1 MYLQSECKPCLVKQ
15 AESTARLSGAS
26 DELITKICKE
36 ATSIVDTA
44 SQKTTAPELAAII
57 FEKIRA
63 YTGVL
68 DPYFEIKEKSLE
80 GVLSIYPEI
89 ARKVDASKDRLRAA
103 LVASAVG
110 NVIDFGIPG
119 LSFSP
124 QSIVDEYE
132 NLTFIIDDYEQLK
145 DELSKAKKI
154 LFVADNAGEIV
165 LDRLFLEWIKANLQ
179 AKVVF
184 AVRGG
189 PIINDALLKDAMDS
203 GIGELAEIIDT
214 GSAIPGALLKLASKK
229 FMRVYDESDLVISK
243 GQGNFEVLEGED
255 KNIFFILKA
264 KCDII
269 ARCLSVDLGSLI
281 LKKELK

>member
-1 MYLQSECKPCLVKQ
+1 MYLKSECKPCLIKQ
-15 AESTARLSGAS
+15 AESTARLSGANN
-26 DELITKICKE
+26 ELIAKICKE

-44 SQKTTAPELAAII
+44 QPKTTAPELAGTI
-57 FEKIRA
+57 FKKIRA
-63 YTGVL
+63 YTGVT
-68 DPYFEIKEKSLE
+68 DPYLEIKEKSLE
-80 GVLSIYPEI
+80 GALSIYPQI
-89 ARKVDASKDRLRAA
+89 AEKVNSAKDRLRAA

-110 NVIDFGIPG
+110 NVIDFGVPG

-124 QSIVDEYE
+124 QSIIDEYE
-132 NLTFIIDDYEQLK
+132 SLTFTIDDYEQLK
-145 DELSKAKKI
+145 DELAKAKKI

-165 LDRLFLEWIKANLQ
+165 LDRLLLEWLKTNLQ

-189 PIINDALLKDAMDS
+189 PIINDAILKDATDS
-203 GIGELAEIIDT
+203 GIAELAEIIDT
-214 GSAIPGALLKLASKK
+214 GSAIPGALLKLASKE

-264 KCDII
+264 KCDTI
-269 ARCLSVDLGSLI
+269 ASHLSVDVGSLI
-281 LKKELK
+281 LKKN

>member
-1 MYLQSECKPCLVKQ
+1 MCKLCLVKQ
-15 AESTARLSGAS
+15 AESTARISGAN
-26 DELITKICKE
+26 DELIAKICKE
-36 ATSIVDTA
+36 ATSILDTA
-44 SQKTTAPELAAII
+44 HPKTTTPELAAVI

-63 YTGVL
+63 YTGVS
-68 DPYFEIKEKSLE
+68 DPYLEIKEKSLE

-89 ARKVDASKDRLRAA
+89 ARKVDTSKDSLRAA

-110 NVIDFGIPG
+110 NVIDFGVPD

-132 NLTFIIDDYEQLK
+132 SLTFIIDDYEQLK

-165 LDRLFLEWIKANLQ
+165 LDRLSLEWMKVNLE
-179 AKVVF
+179 AEVVF

-189 PIINDALLKDAMDS
+189 PVINDAILKDAMDS
-203 GIGELAEIIDT
+203 DIGELAEIVDT

-229 FMRVYDESDLVISK
+229 FIRVYDESDLVISK
-243 GQGNFEVLEGED
+243 GQGNFEVLEGEA

-264 KCDII
+264 KCDVV
-269 ARCLSVDLGSLI
+269 ARHLSVDCGSLI
-281 LKKELK
+281 LKRN